1 MNELE
6 LLLKEDLAKSKIRLN
21 NFLKE
26 GINTDA
32 IIWERACIN
41 QIEIVLFDLYRI
53 IYRNPSTTKIYDSI
67 NK

>member
-6 LLLKEDLAKSKIRLN
+6 LLLKEDLAKSKVRLKD
-21 NFLKE
+21 FLKE
-26 GINTDA
+26 GVNIEA
-32 IIWERACIN
+32 ITWEKASIN

-53 IYRNPSTTKIYDSI
+53 IYKNPTSTKIYDSI

>member
-6 LLLKEDLAKSKIRLN
+6 LLLKEDLAKSKIRLK

-26 GINTDA
+26 GINTEA
-32 IIWERACIN
+32 IIWEKACIN
-41 QIEIVLFDLYRI
+41 QIELVLFDLYRI
-53 IYRNPSTTKIYDSI
+53 IYKNPSTTKIYNSI

>member
-6 LLLKEDLAKSKIRLN
+6 LLLKQDLAKSKIRLKD
-21 NFLKE
+21 FLKE
-26 GINTDA
+26 GVNSDA
-32 IIWERACIN
+32 ILWERACIN

-53 IYRNPSTTKIYDSI
+53 IYKNPSTTKIYNSI